1 MQDPGDLVEALAGRV
16 VQGVPE
22 VDDGVAGQVA
32 HQQQRGVPAGDDE
45 HDARVRQRTA
55 VERRGGHVPGE
66 VVHPVQR
73 DAERE
78 GVRLGGRHP
87 DLQRPGQARTGRHR
101 HRADVGQ
108 GEPGPPQGLVDHRRH
123 RLEVRA
129 GGDLGDHAAVAG
141 VLVHRG
147 RHRLAEQHAVAHQPR
162 AGLVAGRLDAQHHRR
177 SGHSVHPYCLRLLPA
192 TIVQQ
197 GSAVKISGVGG
208 IRRSRCL
215 VSATDTQ

>member
-1 MQDPGDLVEALAGRV
+1 M
-16 VQGVPE
+16 
-22 VDDGVAGQVA
+22 DDGVARQVA

-45 HDARVRQRTA
+45 HDARVGQRPA
-55 VERRGGHVPGE
+55 VERRGGHVPSK
-66 VVHPVQR
+66 VVHSVQR

-78 GVRLGGRHP
+78 GVGLGGGHP

-101 HRADVGQ
+101 HRADVGE
-108 GEPGPPQGLVDHRRH
+108 GETGPSQGLVDHRRH

-147 RHRLAEQHAVAHQPR
+147 GHRLAEQHAVAHQPGT
-162 AGLVAGRLDAQHHRR
+162 GLVAGRLDAQHHRR
-177 SGHSVHPYCLRLLPA
+177 SGHSVHPYCLLQLPA

-197 GSAVKISGVGG
+197 GTAVKISGVGG